1 MIALLAFV
9 VIGLILYLFYAL
21 FWSEKILITKEGI
34 AMSIIL
40 FLMIFIALT
49 YIVSRYLYI
58 VALIVP
64 SKIDILFNPIEK
76 VIYRLI
82 NTKLEHMS
90 GKTYLKHFFGSTE

>member
-1 MIALLAFV
+1 
-9 VIGLILYLFYAL
+9 
-21 FWSEKILITKEGI
+21 
-34 AMSIIL
+34 MSIIL

-90 GKTYLKHFFGSTE
+90 GKTYLKHFFLVQRNNRDSGIDIIIDATMALVKPESQFKPIHIFGL

>member
-1 MIALLAFV
+1 MKN
-9 VIGLILYLFYAL
+9 
-21 FWSEKILITKEGI
+21 SNNEGRNRNEYN
-34 AMSIIL
+34 
-40 FLMIFIALT
+40 FIFNDLIALT
-49 YIVSRYLYI
+49 YIVSRYLYL

>member
-1 MIALLAFV
+1 
-9 VIGLILYLFYAL
+9 
-21 FWSEKILITKEGI
+21 
-34 AMSIIL
+34 
-40 FLMIFIALT
+40 MIFIALT

-90 GKTYLKHFFGSTE
+90 GKTYLKHFLVQRNNRDSGIDIIIDATMALVKPESQFKPIHIFWPLIQWLHL

>member
-1 MIALLAFV
+1 
-9 VIGLILYLFYAL
+9 
-21 FWSEKILITKEGI
+21 
-34 AMSIIL
+34 MSIIL

-49 YIVSRYLYI
+49 YIVSRYLYL

-90 GKTYLKHFFGSTE
+90 GKTYLKHFLVQRNNRDSGIDIIIDATMALDKPESQFKPIHIFGL